1 MDLALIF
8 EKANNDLKSKKREE
22 YKQKHKNIIEKI
34 SKKISRKLMNKVY
47 DYLTS
52 IKDEALPRMFISNH
66 EEFKS
71 NVLNEWN
78 KKVEPFNIDYI
89 CK

>member
-1 MDLALIF
+1 MDLALVF
-8 EKANNDLKSKKREE
+8 EKANNELKSKKRAE
-22 YKQKHKNIIEKI
+22 YKDKNKKIIENI
-34 SKKISRKLMNKVY
+34 SQRIGKRLMNKVY

-52 IKDEALPRMFISNH
+52 INDEALPRMFISNH

-78 KKVEPFNIDYI
+78 KKV
-89 CK
+89 